1 MSRDCLI
8 EPPNY
13 ALVSSVLSLQT
24 GEVQVFDA
32 MQLVRHS
39 VQPILQLLH
48 EPMGVIHLSLLSSL
62 FMSVYVCVCMSVCLS
77 VCLCVC
83 VPVAL
88 SDCHP
93 SPQLTS
99 CCCFFQL

>member
-13 ALVSSVLSLQT
+13 ALVSSVPSLQT

-48 EPMGVIHLSLLSSL
+48 EPVGVIHLSLLSSL
-62 FMSVYVCVCMSVCLS
+62 FMSVYVYVCMYVCMY

-83 VPVAL
+83 VCVCAC
-88 SDCHP
+88 S
-93 SPQLTS
+93 SQ
-99 CCCFFQL
+99 